1 MSVRD
6 AVVDRFIEICKQK
19 NIKPNMLANLS
30 GITPS
35 TVYGILYDR
44 RNATI
49 VTIKKLC
56 DGLDMTLSEFFSAT
70 EFDNLE
76 QEIE

>member
-19 NIKPNMLANLS
+19 NIKPNMLPNLS
-30 GITPS
+30 
-35 TVYGILYDR
+35 GILYDR

-56 DGLDMTLSEFFSAT
+56 DGLDMTLSEFFSAP

>member
-35 TVYGILYDR
+35 TYMEYF
-44 RNATI
+44 T
-49 VTIKKLC
+49 
-56 DGLDMTLSEFFSAT
+56 T
-70 EFDNLE
+70 EGTPPS
-76 QEIE
+76 